1 MDTIV
6 DIDPSAQVCI
16 LGDFNLPHGLWR
28 NDEYS
33 SAIYPTTAFAN
44 EKSAMEIIS
53 SMCAFHNLFQLNN
66 IRNSF
71 DSLLD
76 IVLSRT
82 QEIVVTE
89 AEEGI
94 VPSDAYHPPLLIDL
108 PFENFNADMKDI
120 SDGYYRC
127 FKSAD

>member
-1 MDTIV
+1 M
-6 DIDPSAQVCI
+6 
-16 LGDFNLPHGLWR
+16 
-28 NDEYS
+28 
-33 SAIYPTTAFAN
+33 
-44 EKSAMEIIS
+44 
-53 SMCAFHNLFQLNN
+53 
-66 IRNSF
+66 
-71 DSLLD
+71 
-76 IVLSRT
+76 LSRT

-127 FKSAD
+127 FNSADYMGLDQFLSSIVWDDLLGTEL